1 MIHHPGACF
10 AVSGVLGRRGSV
22 SRLCWYAARVL
33 LITGSSARRAS
44 ELPET
49 APLLF
54 QKPFI
59 PFSILVRKLR
69 LLLAMPSS
77 IVRAVGIGAL
87 LRGVLPQLFR
97 GVSIEGSRS
106 PPTPRLIWRG
116 ELRGDLE

>member
-1 MIHHPGACF
+1 MLPET
-10 AVSGVLGRRGSV
+10 
-22 SRLCWYAARVL
+22 AR
-33 LITGSSARRAS
+33 IAGSSARMAS

-77 IVRAVGIGAL
+77 IVRAVGIDAL
-87 LRGVLPQLFR
+87 LRGVLPPLLR

-116 ELRGDLE
+116 EFRGDLE